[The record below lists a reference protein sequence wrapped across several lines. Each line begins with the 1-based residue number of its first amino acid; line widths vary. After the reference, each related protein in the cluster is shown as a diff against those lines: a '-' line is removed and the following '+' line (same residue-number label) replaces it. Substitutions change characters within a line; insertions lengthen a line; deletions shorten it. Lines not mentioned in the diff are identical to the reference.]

1 LKKLSERKFKNTQSD
16 RLVSA
21 LQHHLPRH
29 TEQVSIQILVLPVV
43 ILAAVTKLLFGDL
56 LQERDLKIPKI
67 ADEVEPLEFFSCHRL
82 PFRRLTT
89 TLSGPYPSTHR
100 SVRARHRK
108 KHARQTSD
116 FAQNDLSKWLLFSY
130 HFLFALRLSLL

>member
-1 LKKLSERKFKNTQSD
+1 MIIGY
-16 RLVSA
+16 
-21 LQHHLPRH
+21 H
-29 TEQVSIQILVLPVV
+29 ILRAYT
-43 ILAAVTKLLFGDL
+43 ITVTKLFTENSFTSTISI
-56 LQERDLKIPKI
+56 QKV

-89 TLSGPYPSTHR
+89 TLSGPCPSTHR

-108 KHARQTSD
+108 KHVRQTSD
-116 FAQNDLSKWLLFSY
+116 FAQNDLSKWFFFSY